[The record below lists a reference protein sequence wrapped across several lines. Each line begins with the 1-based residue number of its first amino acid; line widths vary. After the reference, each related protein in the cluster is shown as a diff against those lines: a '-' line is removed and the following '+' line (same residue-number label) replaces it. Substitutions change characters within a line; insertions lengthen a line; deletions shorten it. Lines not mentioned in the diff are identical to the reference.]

1 LGWWSL
7 YGADLWRHNG
17 GMNVIYADHHARWV
31 KIWQTLR
38 TRHTGQVEDNQWWS
52 VLVEASPSFGDV
64 NWLRE
69 VETEAVNLIN
79 QYNPERR

>member
-1 LGWWSL
+1 
-7 YGADLWRHNG
+7 
-17 GMNVIYADHHARWV
+17 
-31 KIWQTLR
+31 
-38 TRHTGQVEDNQWWS
+38 

>member
-1 LGWWSL
+1 
-7 YGADLWRHNG
+7 
-17 GMNVIYADHHARWV
+17 MNVIYADHHAQWT

-52 VLVEASPSFGDV
+52 VLVEASPVIGDV